1 MAARKKPRGERPADR
16 TRAMN
21 AYLAHLKHPLKAEIA
36 AVRTIIMQASDKISE
51 RVKWDAPV
59 FYFRQDLATFDLNL
73 TKNVHLIL
81 LFPEETVVPDED
93 GLIGLD
99 HEGRREVTFHN
110 LTEIASQE
118 GGAGRAVRARLRA
131 CTGTSFGIAV

>member
-1 MAARKKPRGERPADR
+1 MAARKNPKGERPADR

-21 AYLAHLKHPLKAEIA
+21 AFLVQLKHPLKAEIA
-36 AVRTIIMQASDKISE
+36 AIRTIIMQACDKISE

-59 FYFRQDLATFDLNL
+59 FYYRQDLATFDLNM

-81 LFPEETVVPDED
+81 LFPEETLVPDED

-110 LTEIASQE
+110 MKEVATRKPALVKLVRHIVL
-118 GGAGRAVRARLRA
+118 AVEDK
-131 CTGTSFGIAV
+131 VK

>member
-21 AYLAHLKHPLKAEIA
+21 TFLAHLKHPLKAEIA
-36 AVRTIIMQASDKISE
+36 ALRTIIMQASDKISE

-59 FYFRQDLATFDLNL
+59 FYYKQDLATFDLL
-73 TKNVHLIL
+73 QTKNVHLIL
-81 LFPEETVVPDED
+81 LFPEETVVPDGD

-110 LTEIASQE
+110 MTQVAARKAALVKLVRDFVLAVE
-118 GGAGRAVRARLRA
+118 GKVK
-131 CTGTSFGIAV
+131 

>member
-1 MAARKKPRGERPADR
+1 MAAKKKPRGERPADR

-21 AYLAHLKHPLKAEIA
+21 AFLAHLKHPLKAEIA
-36 AVRTIIMQASDKISE
+36 AIRTIIMQASDKISE

-59 FYFRQDLATFDLNL
+59 FYYRQDLATFDLL
-73 TKNVHLIL
+73 QTKNVHLIL
-81 LFPEETVVPDED
+81 LFPEETVVADDD

-110 LTEIASQE
+110 MTQVAARKPALVKLV
-118 GGAGRAVRARLRA
+118 RDFVMAVE
-131 CTGTSFGIAV
+131 SKVE

>member
-1 MAARKKPRGERPADR
+1 MAARQKPRGERPADR

-59 FYFRQDLATFDLNL
+59 FYFKQDLATFDLNL

-81 LFPEETVVPDED
+81 LFPEETVVADGD

-110 LTEIASQE
+110 MTEVA
-118 GGAGRAVRARLRA
+118 AKKPALVKFVRDFVLAVEDK
-131 CTGTSFGIAV
+131 IV

>member
-21 AYLAHLKHPLKAEIA
+21 AFLAQLKHPLKAEIA
-36 AVRTIIMQASDKISE
+36 AIRTIIMQASDKISE

-59 FYFRQDLATFDLNL
+59 FYYRQDLAMFDLHL

-81 LFPEETVVPDED
+81 LFPEETAVPDAD

-110 LTEIASQE
+110 MTEVATRKP
-118 GGAGRAVRARLRA
+118 ALVKLVRDFVLAVENK
-131 CTGTSFGIAV
+131 VE

>member
-1 MAARKKPRGERPADR
+1 MVARKKPRGERLADR
-16 TRAMN
+16 TKAMN

-59 FYFRQDLATFDLNL
+59 FYYKQDLATFDLHL

-81 LFPEETVVPDED
+81 LLPEETVVPDGD

-99 HEGRREVTFHN
+99 QDGRREVTFHN
-110 LTEIASQE
+110 MTEIA
-118 GGAGRAVRARLRA
+118 AKKPALVKFVRDLVAA
-131 CTGTSFGIAV
+131 TKGNVG

>member
-1 MAARKKPRGERPADR
+1 MAARKKPRGEHPADR

-36 AVRTIIMQASDKISE
+36 AVRTIIMQASNKVSE

-59 FYFRQDLATFDLNL
+59 FYFRQDLATFDLNM

-110 LTEIASQE
+110 MTEVATKKSALVKLVRDFVAVME
-118 GGAGRAVRARLRA
+118 GKVE
-131 CTGTSFGIAV
+131 